1 MLIGSGT
8 PPEPMGQFTGF
19 LLNWVAAQTRGAF
32 AETLEELGLR
42 PPHFATLVM
51 IDASPGLAQQDLVAA
66 IHIDPSTMVALV
78 DDLERA
84 GLAERR
90 PHPSDRRK
98 RALHLT
104 PAGERTL
111 TAAREAAGEL
121 THELFGALDPD
132 ERTELHRLLRKLAGY
147 AEMDSSHG

>member
-1 MLIGSGT
+1 MLFGSST

-19 LLNWVAAQTRGAF
+19 LLTWVGARSRETFAARMDA
-32 AETLEELGLR
+32 LGLK
-42 PPHFATLVM
+42 PPQFLLLVM
-51 IDASPGLAQQDLVAA
+51 MDVNPGLAQQDLVAA
-66 IHIDPSTMVALV
+66 THIDPSTMVALL
-78 DDLERA
+78 DDLEAA

-104 PAGERTL
+104 ETGAATLASARGEARG
-111 TAAREAAGEL
+111 TADEV
-121 THELFGALDPD
+121 FGALEPD

-147 AEMDSSHG
+147 VD